1 MSEMWTFR
9 TPGIPD
15 EMFEQSADIP
25 GPSKEEIRVLTI
37 SKARLSE
44 GSIVVD
50 VGCGTGGLTVEAA
63 LQVTPKGKVFA
74 VDNDENAIELTKTN
88 VARFAVQNTVQ
99 VIRGKAPEALK
110 NLPQVDAIL
119 VGGSQSLRE
128 VIRASHQKLKKN
140 GRIVV
145 NAILLETGYTALDE
159 IKKLS
164 FKEVDAITVFVA
176 KGKKV
181 SSGTMMLAR
190 NPITIISATKA

>member
-1 MSEMWTFR
+1 MSEMWTYK
-9 TPGIPD
+9 TTGIPD
-15 EMFEQSADIP
+15 EMFMQSDEVP
-25 GPSKEEIRVLTI
+25 GPTKEEIRVLTI

-44 GSIVVD
+44 GSVVVD

-63 LQVTPKGKVFA
+63 LQVTSKGKVFA
-74 VDNDENAIELTKTN
+74 IDNDENAIKLTEAN
-88 VARFAVQNTVQ
+88 VAKFAVQNTVQ
-99 VIRGKAPEALK
+99 IIKGDAQEVLL
-110 NLPQVDAIL
+110 NLPELDAALI
-119 VGGSQSLRE
+119 GGSQHLRE
-128 VIRASHQKLKKN
+128 VIKAVHQKLKKN

-164 FKEVDAITVFVA
+164 FKDVDAITVFVA